1 MFLVVATNRTVNAAG
16 GKHLRRDDLVAGVD
30 LRLRRRGVCPSWL
43 RDWASEGCDHSAASA
58 SIIITI
64 ERCID
69 QGPDCGSVRF
79 GRGRFVN
86 GSSPFAA
93 HLKLHYEAPV
103 KAG

>member
-1 MFLVVATNRTVNAAG
+1 MISLQASICAS
-16 GKHLRRDDLVAGVD
+16 AGVVSD
-30 LRLRRRGVCPSWL
+30 VQSGPSWL
-43 RDWASEGCDHSAASA
+43 GDWASEGCDRSAASA

-69 QGPDCGSVRF
+69 RGPDCGSVRL